1 MESFKLDFFNKYFPD
16 INFIQENE
24 SQTNFGVLRG
34 LHFQKNPHWQSKL
47 VRVVEGKVQD
57 VVVDLRKDSLTFGKY
72 QSFILSSENK
82 HQLFI
87 PKGLAHGFLT
97 LSKKAI
103 FQYKV
108 DNKYEPLSE
117 LGIYYNN
124 VELNIEWMLPDEK
137 IILSDR
143 DKKLK
148 DYEYKL
154 DK

>member
-1 MESFKLDFFNKYFPD
+1 MQIVKTNIDGLVLLKPHIYKDFRGYFMESFKLDFFNKYFPD

-87 PKGLAHGFLT
+87 PKGLAHGFLP
-97 LSKKAI
+97 KKKQFFNTKLI
-103 FQYKV
+103 TSMSHYL
-108 DNKYEPLSE
+108 N
-117 LGIYYNN
+117 LGFT
-124 VELNIEWMLPDEK
+124 
-137 IILSDR
+137 IIMVN
-143 DKKLK
+143 
-148 DYEYKL
+148 
-154 DK
+154 